1 MPRSRTNEVEIYYE
15 VTGEGPPLVL
25 IHAIPFDHDFWM
37 YQTAHFSTWFKVIAV
52 DIRGWG
58 RSEKVTS
65 AFTLK
70 DMCDDVWGVCR
81 DQGVD
86 QQGAGP
92 AVVMGCSIGSKMA
105 LMLGLDHPETFK
117 AVVLVGGNSGPQDME
132 HRAQGYLT
140 EELAP
145 YRAAHLRHGE
155 QDAFNASRLGRHI
168 LQTFSERGDWLKA
181 EAIAQVF
188 RALSAADVRDRLGA
202 FRTPTLIINGEFD
215 SARPGGTLTQGLIDG
230 AVQKILPAM
239 GHACNL
245 EDPAGFDQVVIDFL
259 TENGLLPPLGPGP

>member
-1 MPRSRTNEVEIYYE
+1 MPRSRTNGVEIYYQ
-15 VTGEGPPLVL
+15 TAGEGPPLVL
-25 IHAIPFDHDFWM
+25 IHAIPFDHDFWL

-58 RSEKVTS
+58 RSEKVTT
-65 AFTLK
+65 AFSLK
-70 DMCDDVWGVCR
+70 DMCDDVWGVCQ
-81 DQGVD
+81 DLGVD
-86 QQGAGP
+86 GGVDE

-117 AVVLVGGNSGPQDME
+117 AVVLVGGNSGPQDMDRRVE
-132 HRAQGYLT
+132 GYLS

-145 YRAAHLRHGE
+145 YRADHLRHGE
-155 QDAFNASRLGRHI
+155 RDAFNQSHLGRHL
-168 LQTFSERGDWLKA
+168 LQTFSERNDWLDNK
-181 EAIAQVF
+181 AIAEVF
-188 RALSAADVRDRLGA
+188 RALGAADVRDRLGS

-215 SARPGGTLTQGLIDG
+215 SARAGGTRTAGLIAG

-245 EDPAGFDQVVIDFL
+245 EDPAGFDEVVINFL
-259 TENGLLPPLGPGP
+259 TEQGLMPPLAP